1 MTIQFKDIIGLFR
14 DISMSFSLE
23 NLVLGVIVETVL
35 VSFVELFR
43 NLKLGRLDN
52 QKTLIGRLNLKT
64 L

>member
-1 MTIQFKDIIGLFR
+1 
-14 DISMSFSLE
+14 MSFSLE